1 MSVLWNSI
9 ANKLGI
15 TKAKLKQNG
24 RFAGKVTY
32 KYTKRTHE
40 LTRSTIRM

>member
-15 TKAKLKQNG
+15 TKPKLKQNG
-24 RFAGKVTY
+24 RGKVTY

-40 LTRSTIRM
+40 ITRSTIRM